1 MGALQGRRILLVED
15 ELLIAVAAVEE
26 LQDHGAVVEGPYETV
41 QEALAAASEATLDA
55 AILDVNL
62 RGEQIDPVAEKLA
75 ERGIPFVIVSGNA
88 DAKWMQFPRAAL
100 LDKPYDP
107 SELIAA
113 VNKVINS

>member
-26 LQDHGAVVEGPYETV
+26 LQDHGAVVDGPHETV
-41 QEALAAASEATLDA
+41 AAALAAAREGVLDA
-55 AILDVNL
+55 AILDVHL
-62 RGEQIDPVAEKLA
+62 RGERVDPVADLLV
-75 ERGIPFVIVSGNA
+75 ERGVPFVIVSGHV
-88 DAKWMQFPRAAL
+88 DPKWASLSNVAL

-113 VNKVINS
+113 VVKVMQG